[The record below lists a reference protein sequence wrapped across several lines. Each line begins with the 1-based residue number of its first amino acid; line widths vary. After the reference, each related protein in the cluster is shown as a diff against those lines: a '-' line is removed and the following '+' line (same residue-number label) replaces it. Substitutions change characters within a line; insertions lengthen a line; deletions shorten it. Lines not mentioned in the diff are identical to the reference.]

1 VLWTREFKVRFFFF
15 IILEGNNEFSC
26 LLQGAIVRGDLNSIT
41 VAVQNGKKKI
51 LRQKKKQKEKNTRA
65 NQAVNKKLKDMNK
78 NRDWSVSNIY
88 FFSGQQRTI
97 IHWQA
102 WELLPAHVYTI
113 QLKPPPILDI
123 IGHNKISGG
132 PKKCFLNVFQHLKKD
147 NIPFIAFMVLQGE
160 NKRWFWLAQHIKA
173 CIKTKIE
180 TQKKNSSPQGLTYA
194 PSQIKKKL
202 NKDDIYR
209 ERWKFISIKFVHLLQ
224 CRLNMLQEGWIEISQ
239 RNKNTPNFCFSK
251 NHKITWRT
259 NRIFKPTKTGGTR

>member
-1 VLWTREFKVRFFFF
+1 MKRIKYL
-15 IILEGNNEFSC
+15 
-26 LLQGAIVRGDLNSIT
+26 
-41 VAVQNGKKKI
+41 
-51 LRQKKKQKEKNTRA
+51 
-65 NQAVNKKLKDMNK
+65 
-78 NRDWSVSNIY
+78 

-102 WELLPAHVYTI
+102 WELLPAHIYTI

-132 PKKCFLNVFQHLKKD
+132 PQKMLFFPFFVFCFLNVVQHLKKD

-160 NKRWFWLAQHIKA
+160 NKRWNVFWLAQHIKA

-180 TQKKNSSPQGLTYA
+180 TQKTVLLGVSVTLCLKL
-194 PSQIKKKL
+194 KKL

-209 ERWKFISIKFVHLLQ
+209 EKWKFISIKFVHLLQ

-239 RNKNTPNFCFSK
+239 RNKKYPKLLFSK